1 MKQESALT
9 QKNLVWDSSIKAN
22 KMSRVDYRNEIKWD
36 KEGCD
41 SFQDKGTKLNS
52 TYINFPLKKRKTS
65 QAHINTHQNSN
76 DYVLVDW
83 FLAVIR
89 FLNYDEILPLIK

>member
-52 TYINFPLKKRKTS
+52 TYINFPLKKGRRLKPTLI
-65 QAHINTHQNSN
+65 HIKIAMIM
-76 DYVLVDW
+76 Y
-83 FLAVIR
+83 
-89 FLNYDEILPLIK
+89 